1 MAWKPAFTADGLSML
16 NQAISGGD
24 RLIFTGIRVAVMLEA
39 TDSEVSAFQ
48 IVTLRNDSFSVE
60 RENGFA
66 TIKAELTNRAIAAR
80 FEESGGSFNRRARV
94 YELSVYARLES
105 ESADSARSFL
115 NSRATEAA
123 DYRYL
128 DPPVTGEADSVLF
141 LDIPMA
147 LSNSVSISIP
157 ADDNI
162 RVTKSE
168 LAAREAQ
175 LLSTVNARIQSAVSA
190 LEAKISAASD
200 TIIDWVIGLLSRNN
214 LILLGSFSFYIDS
227 VDWIQDSDNGYY
239 YAELSNASR
248 VEFPES
254 DDPLPLA
261 FYSFRGNDGAAH
273 GMMPVREVN
282 TFARSA
288 VSSTGR
294 VCVIRA
300 YATSAPQSTT
310 VGVCYVFGL
319 QKVERPM
326 DSEEVVA
333 DSIAGVNVTGRQI
346 SVRLLS
352 GTSGEKL
359 YCAVYNSA
367 GQQLATLATQN
378 VTTGQSVYTF
388 TMAEDHDFTSDYIQ
402 VFLVNSM
409 YLPVDSYTYAEAVE
423 TVDNGGSG
431 DMEEEET
438 EVEYLNNEITDVSVS
453 GNKVTATVTYI
464 GSGNASLRYKYKSV
478 TKYMEAS
485 KGRRTY
491 TCNLNESYTSGNSV
505 TITLVKDSVT
515 LATATYPD
523 IDESEETVADPENP

>member
-1 MAWKPAFTADGLSML
+1 MSWNATFPDSGLSML
-16 NQAISGGD
+16 NQVISGGD
-24 RLIFTGIRVAVMLEA
+24 RLVFSQIKVEARLEA
-39 TDSEVSAFQ
+39 TDTEAGTSR
-48 IVTLRNDSFSVE
+48 IVTLYNDSFSVE
-60 RENGFA
+60 RENGYA
-66 TIKAELTNRAIAAR
+66 TIKVALTNRAIAAR
-80 FEESGGSFNRRARV
+80 FEESGGNFNRRARIPACG
-94 YELSVYARLES
+94 VYARLES
-105 ESADSARSFL
+105 ESADSARPFL
-115 NSRATEAA
+115 NARATETA

-128 DPPVTGEADSVLF
+128 DPPVTGEPDSVLF
-141 LDIPMA
+141 LDIPLA

-319 QKVERPM
+319 QKRR
-326 DSEEVVA
+326 S
-333 DSIAGVNVTGRQI
+333 SGRFHRGRQ
-346 SVRLLS
+346 RH
-352 GTSGEKL
+352 G
-359 YCAVYNSA
+359 
-367 GQQLATLATQN
+367 
-378 VTTGQSVYTF
+378 
-388 TMAEDHDFTSDYIQ
+388 
-402 VFLVNSM
+402 
-409 YLPVDSYTYAEAVE
+409 P
-423 TVDNGGSG
+423 
-431 DMEEEET
+431 
-438 EVEYLNNEITDVSVS
+438 TDQR
-453 GNKVTATVTYI
+453 KA
-464 GSGNASLRYKYKSV
+464 LERH
-478 TKYMEAS
+478 
-485 KGRRTY
+485 
-491 TCNLNESYTSGNSV
+491 LW
-505 TITLVKDSVT
+505 
-515 LATATYPD
+515 
-523 IDESEETVADPENP
+523 